1 MAKRHHRSKVRM
13 GSLATGGFMGTAVPA
28 LVGSGL
34 AIGST
39 LAIRAFVRPT
49 SDMMAKVFRYAPF
62 IGAAVGA
69 VAAAPLGFAGASAN
83 QQVATAASAV
93 AAGLGVFAV
102 ERLNSSVPGAELA
115 LAPAAPAAPTG
126 TGTAGLRALTAE
138 VRSAAQ
144 LRGVVM
150 EPMNG
155 LAGSYGDTVNASG
168 MSGAFNPNAFGRPQ
182 SQVG

>member
-1 MAKRHHRSKVRM
+1 MAKHKRRGKVRM
-13 GSLATGGFMGTAVPA
+13 GTLTTGGFMGTAIPA

-39 LAIRAFVRPT
+39 LAIRAFVRPNT
-49 SDMMAKVFRYAPF
+49 EAMVKVFRYAPF
-62 IGAAVGA
+62 IGAALGA
-69 VAAAPLGFAGASAN
+69 MAAAPLGLAGASGS
-83 QQVATAASAV
+83 QQAATAASAV
-93 AAGLGVFAV
+93 AAGVGVFAV

-115 LAPAAPAAPTG
+115 LAAPAVA
-126 TGTAGLRALTAE
+126 TAGLRALTAE
-138 VRSAAQ
+138 IRRPG
-144 LRGVVM
+144 LEGVVM

-155 LAGSYGDTVNASG
+155 MRGSYGDTVNASG

>member
-1 MAKRHHRSKVRM
+1 MAKRRHRSKVRM

-49 SDMMAKVFRYAPF
+49 SDVMVKVFRYAPF
-62 IGAAVGA
+62 IGAAIGA

-93 AAGLGVFAV
+93 AAGVGVFAV

-115 LAPAAPAAPTG
+115 LAPSSAPSG

-138 VRSAAQ
+138 IRSANQ

-155 LAGSYGDTVNASG
+155 LKGSYGDSVNVQG

>member
-1 MAKRHHRSKVRM
+1 MAKRRHRSKVRM

-62 IGAAVGA
+62 IGATVGA

-115 LAPAAPAAPTG
+115 LAPAAPTG

-155 LAGSYGDTVNASG
+155 LKGSYGDTVNANG

>member
-1 MAKRHHRSKVRM
+1 MAKRRHRSKVRM

-49 SDMMAKVFRYAPF
+49 SDMMVKVFRYAPF

-115 LAPAAPAAPTG
+115 LAPAAPTG

-155 LAGSYGDTVNASG
+155 LKGSYGDTVNVNG

>member
-1 MAKRHHRSKVRM
+1 MAKRRHRSKVRM

-115 LAPAAPAAPTG
+115 LAPAAPTG

-155 LAGSYGDTVNASG
+155 LKGSYGDTVNANG

>member
-1 MAKRHHRSKVRM
+1 M
-13 GSLATGGFMGTAVPA
+13 GSLDTGGFMGTAVPA

-49 SDMMAKVFRYAPF
+49 SDAMTMVFRYAPA
-62 IGAAVGA
+62 IGALVGA
-69 VAAAPLGFAGASAN
+69 IGAAPLGLAGASVN

-93 AAGLGVFAV
+93 AAGVGIFAV
-102 ERLNSSVPGAELA
+102 ERLNSSVPGADLA
-115 LAPAAPAAPTG
+115 LAPSAPSVG
-126 TGTAGLRALTAE
+126 TTAGLRALTAE
-138 VRSAAQ
+138 IRMPGQ

-155 LAGSYGDTVNASG
+155 LKGSFGETVNASG